1 MSIPMEEYTEKRVR
15 TQETLKKCSKLS
27 SSRPAKERL
36 GSQQAPLLSIDP
48 DHIVLDELHLL
59 LRILDILIRN
69 LIYEMV
75 RLDTHDS
82 QRASRSRSASV
93 THLQQLISTVRECGL
108 SFNVWE
114 KQDGDRKLTGKYD
127 WTSLTGREKKH
138 LLATLPDKLPTLLPA
153 DIASVV
159 CQLWKV
165 CKQHIST
172 QNIHVP
178 YHYTTN
184 AYRILRLST
193 S

>member
-15 TQETLKKCSKLS
+15 TQETLKKYSKL
-27 SSRPAKERL
+27 SSRPAKEWL

-93 THLQQLISTVRECGL
+93 THLQQLIGTVRECGL

-114 KQDGDRKLTGKYD
+114 KQDGDRKPTGKCD
-127 WTSLTGREKKH
+127 
-138 LLATLPDKLPTLLPA
+138 
-153 DIASVV
+153 
-159 CQLWKV
+159 
-165 CKQHIST
+165 
-172 QNIHVP
+172 
-178 YHYTTN
+178 
-184 AYRILRLST
+184 RIWENPP
-193 S
+193 